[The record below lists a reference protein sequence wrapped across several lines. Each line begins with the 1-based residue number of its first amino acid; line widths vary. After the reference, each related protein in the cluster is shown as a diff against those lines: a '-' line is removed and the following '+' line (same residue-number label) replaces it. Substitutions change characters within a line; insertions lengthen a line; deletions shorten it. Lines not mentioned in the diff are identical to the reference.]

1 LRHRRSRAAC
11 TDSAPL
17 LRERGHDVEN
27 HRNEPVDRLVY
38 AYNRETE
45 KFDVIGDDAPV
56 RLTDRHLNEAFV
68 TM

>member
-1 LRHRRSRAAC
+1 M
-11 TDSAPL
+11 
-17 LRERGHDVEN
+17 
-27 HRNEPVDRLVY
+27 Y